1 MLPRILFPY
10 VQQWAERSGMTL
22 VSRLLVD
29 EQFRALLEKYGDEV
43 LTRVAQANQR
53 PPPASGATSG
63 AAYGTANGTAN
74 GHANGTANGHAA
86 EAAGLADPPCADPRF
101 GDQVTNGSSLSKL
114 QERVLAMEAQE
125 TVLSILR
132 NRMRPLALALGC
144 CPECLV
150 GVEGCPKCWGQSRVA
165 YYPPDVSLLEAQ
177 VVSPLAARGVPLQ
190 LSEAHRNEPHR
201 NESRRSGTRKSSTAR
216 RRNGSWSKK

>member
-1 MLPRILFPY
+1 MSTDSLGKMLPRILFPY

-43 LTRVAQANQR
+43 LTRMAQAQR
-53 PPPASGATSG
+53 PAPASAATS
-63 AAYGTANGTAN
+63 AASYSTANGA
-74 GHANGTANGHAA
+74 ANGHAA
-86 EAAGLADPPCADPRF
+86 DIADPPCADPRF
-101 GDQVTNGSSLSKL
+101 SEPAINGSSLSKL

-165 YYPPDVSLLEAQ
+165 YYPPDISLLEAQ

-190 LSEAHRNEPHR
+190 LREAHRNEPQR
-201 NESRRSGTRKSSTAR
+201 NEPHRSRTRKSSTAR
-216 RRNGSWSKK
+216 RRNGSWSKN

>member
-1 MLPRILFPY
+1 MQAESLGKMLPRILFPY

-22 VSRLLVD
+22 LSRLLVD
-29 EQFRALLEKYGDEV
+29 EQFRGLLEKYGDEV
-43 LTRVAQANQR
+43 MSRVMQPGV
-53 PPPASGATSG
+53 PPGNAPQQGSDPVAPPYASPGAPESP
-63 AAYGTANGTAN
+63 
-74 GHANGTANGHAA
+74 
-86 EAAGLADPPCADPRF
+86 L
-101 GDQVTNGSSLSKL
+101 NGSSLARL

-150 GVEGCPKCWGQSRVA
+150 GVDGCPKCWGQSRVA

-177 VVSPLAARGVPLQ
+177 VVNPLAARGVPLQ
-190 LSEAHRNEPHR
+190 LGEPD
-201 NESRRSGTRKSSTAR
+201 RSDARKSNGKSNGVR
-216 RRNGSWSKK
+216 R

>member
-1 MLPRILFPY
+1 MQSETLGKMLPRILFPY

-22 VSRLLVD
+22 LSRLLVD
-29 EQFRALLEKYGDEV
+29 EQFRGLLEKYGDEV
-43 LTRVAQANQR
+43 MSRVMQPGY
-53 PPPASGATSG
+53 PPGNAPQQGSDP
-63 AAYGTANGTAN
+63 TA
-74 GHANGTANGHAA
+74 
-86 EAAGLADPPCADPRF
+86 PPCGSPGANDSPL
-101 GDQVTNGSSLSKL
+101 NGSSLAKL

-150 GVEGCPKCWGQSRVA
+150 GVDGCPKCWGQSRVA

-177 VVSPLAARGVPLQ
+177 VVNPLAARGVPLQ
-190 LSEAHRNEPHR
+190 LGEPDRTRASEPDRTRA
-201 NESRRSGTRKSSTAR
+201 RKSNGVR
-216 RRNGSWSKK
+216 RRTRHA

>member
-1 MLPRILFPY
+1 MQTESLGKMLPRILFPY

-22 VSRLLVD
+22 LSRLLVD
-29 EQFRALLEKYGDEV
+29 EQFRGLLEKYGNEV
-43 LTRVAQANQR
+43 MSRMMQPDVPSGNAPHQGSDPAA
-53 PPPASGATSG
+53 PPGASSVNDGP
-63 AAYGTANGTAN
+63 
-74 GHANGTANGHAA
+74 
-86 EAAGLADPPCADPRF
+86 L
-101 GDQVTNGSSLSKL
+101 NGSSLAKL

-150 GVEGCPKCWGQSRVA
+150 GVDGCPKCWGQSRVA

-177 VVSPLAARGVPLQ
+177 VVNPLAARGVPLQ
-190 LSEAHRNEPHR
+190 LGEPDRPRASEADRTR
-201 NESRRSGTRKSSTAR
+201 ARKSNGAR
-216 RRNGSWSKK
+216 RRSRHA

>member
-1 MLPRILFPY
+1 MQSETLGKMLPRILFPY

-22 VSRLLVD
+22 LSRLLVD
-29 EQFRALLEKYGDEV
+29 EQFRGLLEKYGDEV
-43 LTRVAQANQR
+43 MSRVMQPGY
-53 PPPASGATSG
+53 PPGNGNAPHQGSDPAAPPTYASPGASPG
-63 AAYGTANGTAN
+63 AP
-74 GHANGTANGHAA
+74 
-86 EAAGLADPPCADPRF
+86 DSPM
-101 GDQVTNGSSLSKL
+101 NGSSSLAKL

-150 GVEGCPKCWGQSRVA
+150 GVDGCPKCWGQSRVA

-177 VVSPLAARGVPLQ
+177 VVNPLAARGVPLR
-190 LSEAHRNEPHR
+190 LGEPDR
-201 NESRRSGTRKSSTAR
+201 PSANGADRTRARKSNGVR
-216 RRNGSWSKK
+216 RRTRHA

>member
-1 MLPRILFPY
+1 MQSETLGKMLPRILFPY

-22 VSRLLVD
+22 LSRLLVD
-29 EQFRALLEKYGDEV
+29 EQFRGLLEKYGDEV
-43 LTRVAQANQR
+43 MSRVMQPGVMQPGY
-53 PPPASGATSG
+53 PPGNGSAPYQGSEPAAPQSASPGASPG
-63 AAYGTANGTAN
+63 AADSPLNGS
-74 GHANGTANGHAA
+74 
-86 EAAGLADPPCADPRF
+86 
-101 GDQVTNGSSLSKL
+101 SSLSKL

-150 GVEGCPKCWGQSRVA
+150 GVDGCPKCWGQSRVA

-177 VVSPLAARGVPLQ
+177 VVNPLAARGVPLR
-190 LSEAHRNEPHR
+190 LGEPDR
-201 NESRRSGTRKSSTAR
+201 PTANRTGANGADRTRARKSRKSNGVR
-216 RRNGSWSKK
+216 RRTRHA

>member
-1 MLPRILFPY
+1 MQSETLGKMLPRILFPY

-22 VSRLLVD
+22 LSRLLVD
-29 EQFRALLEKYGDEV
+29 EQFRGLLEKYGDEV
-43 LTRVAQANQR
+43 MSRVMQPGYPPGNGYAPQQGGDPAAPPFVSPGASAAPSPGAND
-53 PPPASGATSG
+53 SS
-63 AAYGTANGTAN
+63 
-74 GHANGTANGHAA
+74 
-86 EAAGLADPPCADPRF
+86 L
-101 GDQVTNGSSLSKL
+101 NGSSSLVKL

-150 GVEGCPKCWGQSRVA
+150 GVDGCPKCWGQSRVA

-177 VVSPLAARGVPLQ
+177 VVNPLAARGVPLR
-190 LSEAHRNEPHR
+190 LGEPDRPRANRTGASEADRTR
-201 NESRRSGTRKSSTAR
+201 ARKSNGVR
-216 RRNGSWSKK
+216 RRTRHA

>member
-1 MLPRILFPY
+1 MQSPETLGKMLPRILFPY

-22 VSRLLVD
+22 LSRLLVD
-29 EQFRALLEKYGDEV
+29 EQFRGLLEKYGDEV
-43 LTRVAQANQR
+43 MSRVMQPGPGYPPGNGYAPHQGSDPAAPPTYASPGASPGPSPGANDG
-53 PPPASGATSG
+53 P
-63 AAYGTANGTAN
+63 
-74 GHANGTANGHAA
+74 
-86 EAAGLADPPCADPRF
+86 L
-101 GDQVTNGSSLSKL
+101 NGSSSLAKL

-150 GVEGCPKCWGQSRVA
+150 GVDGCPKCWGQSRVA

-177 VVSPLAARGVPLQ
+177 VVNPLAARGVPLR
-190 LSEAHRNEPHR
+190 LGEPDR
-201 NESRRSGTRKSSTAR
+201 PSANRTGANGANRTRSRKSNGAR
-216 RRNGSWSKK
+216 RRTRHA

>member
-1 MLPRILFPY
+1 MSTDSLGKMLPRILFPY

-43 LTRVAQANQR
+43 LTRMAQAQR
-53 PPPASGATSG
+53 PSPASAATS
-63 AAYGTANGTAN
+63 AAASYSTANGTAN
-74 GHANGTANGHAA
+74 GHAAD
-86 EAAGLADPPCADPRF
+86 LADPPGADPRF
-101 GDQVTNGSSLSKL
+101 SEPAINGSSLSKL

-165 YYPPDVSLLEAQ
+165 YYPPDISLLEAQ

-190 LSEAHRNEPHR
+190 LREAHRSEPQRNEPQR
-201 NESRRSGTRKSSTAR
+201 SRTRKSSTAR
-216 RRNGSWSKK
+216 RRNGSWSKN

>member
-1 MLPRILFPY
+1 MQSDSMGKMLPRILFPY

-22 VSRLLVD
+22 LSRLLVD
-29 EQFRALLEKYGDEV
+29 EQFRGLLEKYGDEV
-43 LTRVAQANQR
+43 MSRVMQPGHPPGNAPQQGSDPAAPPYASPGASPGANDS
-53 PPPASGATSG
+53 P
-63 AAYGTANGTAN
+63 
-74 GHANGTANGHAA
+74 
-86 EAAGLADPPCADPRF
+86 L
-101 GDQVTNGSSLSKL
+101 NGSSLAKL

-150 GVEGCPKCWGQSRVA
+150 GVDGCPKCWGQSRVA

-177 VVSPLAARGVPLQ
+177 VVNPLAARGVPLQ
-190 LSEAHRNEPHR
+190 LGEPNRPRASEADRTR
-201 NESRRSGTRKSSTAR
+201 ARKSNGAR
-216 RRNGSWSKK
+216 RRNRHA